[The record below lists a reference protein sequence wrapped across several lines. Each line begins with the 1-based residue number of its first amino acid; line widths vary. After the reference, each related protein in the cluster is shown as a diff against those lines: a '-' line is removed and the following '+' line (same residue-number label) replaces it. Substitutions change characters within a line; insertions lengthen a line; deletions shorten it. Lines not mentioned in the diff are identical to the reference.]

1 MNQRQIQKIIN
12 EAGFIRISA
21 TPEEQKIADYLLNK
35 CLEMGVDARIED
47 FEVPVAKINSAHL
60 YADGKEIPCTA
71 FEFSGSGEIEAPL
84 VYIPAF
90 DKVSLRKVKGKIV
103 LFDGGFSKFDYHDM
117 LDAGAVGYISYT
129 GDVKWADRDID
140 TKELRSYVSD
150 GRKALGVTV
159 NAKDAFIL
167 AKNLPAVTIVI
178 DQAELKG
185 YSHNVVAEVPGL
197 TDEWI
202 TVSCHLDSRPNAP
215 GVYDNLS
222 GCISNLAVLEEAKR
236 TAPHR
241 YGIRA
246 VFCGSEERGLLGSKA
261 YCNMHENELDKIALN
276 LNVDML
282 GSVFGQVRVFC
293 SCADC
298 GVDIIR
304 AFADELG
311 YSVKVSSG
319 VASSDSTAFA
329 DKGVPAISF
338 IKFSPSSQAIIHA
351 RYDNAKVVSAKVMKE
366 DVDFI
371 VSLALRFADSYV
383 CPIPREIP
391 DKIKTQL
398 DEYMFRKRKNI

>member
-1 MNQRQIQKIIN
+1 
-12 EAGFIRISA
+12 
-21 TPEEQKIADYLLNK
+21 
-35 CLEMGVDARIED
+35 
-47 FEVPVAKINSAHL
+47 
-60 YADGKEIPCTA
+60 
-71 FEFSGSGEIEAPL
+71 
-84 VYIPAF
+84 
-90 DKVSLRKVKGKIV
+90 
-103 LFDGGFSKFDYHDM
+103 M

-140 TKELRSYVSD
+140 TKELRDFVSD

-167 AKNLPAVTIVI
+167 VKNLPKVKIVI
-178 DQAELKG
+178 DQEELKG
-185 YSHNVVAEVPGL
+185 YSHNVVAEIPGL

-202 TVSCHLDSRPNAP
+202 TMSCHLDTRPNCP

-222 GCISNLAVLEEAKR
+222 GCIANLAVLEEANR

-261 YCNMHENELDKIALN
+261 YCRMHEDELDKIALN

-282 GSVFGQVRVFC
+282 GSVFGQVRAFC
-293 SCADC
+293 STADI
-298 GVDIIR
+298 GVDVIK
-304 AFADELG
+304 AYADEVG
-311 YSVKVSSG
+311 FSVNASAR
-319 VASSDSTAFA
+319 VASSDSTPFA

-351 RYDNAKVVSAKVMKE
+351 KYDNAKVVTAKQMKE

-371 VSLALRFADSYV
+371 VGLSLRFADSYV

-398 DEYMFRKRKNI
+398 DEYLFRKRKSN